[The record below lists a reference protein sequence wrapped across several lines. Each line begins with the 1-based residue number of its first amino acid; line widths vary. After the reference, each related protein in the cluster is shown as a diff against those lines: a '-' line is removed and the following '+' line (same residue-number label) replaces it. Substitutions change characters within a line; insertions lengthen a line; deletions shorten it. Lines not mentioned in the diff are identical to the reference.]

1 MTINN
6 EVIRW
11 AEALYKTKMPD
22 DLLKYLEV
30 KYAEEPWPYEYSE
43 QDLQENI
50 RKDIKAYQRVQLDVA
65 IPSAEEQ
72 LHTEIKLLK
81 ELYIKTLYELNKKD
95 DYIAELEKMLRR
107 HGIARSRMTDD
118 LVRNTIQLY

>member
-11 AEALYKTKMPD
+11 AEIRYEIKMPD
-22 DLLKYLEV
+22 DLRKYLEV

-50 RKDIKAYQRVQLDVA
+50 RKDIRAYQKGQLDVA
-65 IPSAEEQ
+65 IPSVEERLHAEIEW
-72 LHTEIKLLK
+72 LK
-81 ELYIKTLYELNKKD
+81 ELYIKSLSEANEKD
-95 DYIAELEKMLRR
+95 DYIAKLEEILRR
-107 HGIARSRMTDD
+107 NRLASSRMTDD
-118 LVRNTIQLY
+118 LVWNGLPFD